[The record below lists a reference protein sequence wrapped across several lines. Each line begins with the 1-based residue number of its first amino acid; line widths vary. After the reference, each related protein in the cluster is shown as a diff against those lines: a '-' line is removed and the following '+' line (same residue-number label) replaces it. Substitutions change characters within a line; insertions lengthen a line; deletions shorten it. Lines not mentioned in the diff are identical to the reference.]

1 MASYRSTLRFCP
13 TCNNS
18 NWQMGKNEKMELV
31 FKCRVCSRVEV
42 TSLEDEDEEGQP
54 RKLEDLCIFRH
65 DVLFVAKENII
76 VQNDV
81 IYDPTLSRIYDYN
94 CHVCGHNEAVFY
106 RLSETIVSD
115 AMAII
120 FVCCGCSN
128 WRTEGKDVQYSTPEE
143 RANK

>member
-1 MASYRSTLRFCP
+1 MASYKSTLRFCP

-18 NWQMGKNEKMELV
+18 NWMMGKNEEMALV
-31 FKCRVCSRVEV
+31 FKCKVCGHTEIAKME
-42 TSLEDEDEEGQP
+42 EDE
-54 RKLEDLCIFRH
+54 KNEDLCLFRH

-81 IYDPTLSRIYDYN
+81 IHDPTLSRIYDYN
-94 CHVCGHNEAVFY
+94 CHVCNFNEAVFY
-106 RLSETIVSD
+106 KLSETIVSD

-120 FVCCGCSN
+120 FVCCRCSN

-143 RANK
+143 MEKKK